1 MTKRLRGFISFL
13 LVLVLCFGMIPN
25 VSAAEIGATESITET
40 EATEATTAETTAPPD
55 ETSPTETS
63 AETTPPT
70 EESTTPTTEA
80 TIPVTEPDDDVFS
93 DIVISSG
100 VAAAS
105 TDDYGIM
112 TAASTQSGI
121 LLFDFADNGNYT
133 TVLNSQLAVSYKP
146 NGSGTTRTAYIK
158 NLGWHFARYN
168 NVPYA
173 DDPLYCIEP
182 WRNYGASTSGNSVD
196 RDVTLSGSGSSTGSS
211 VWYSMPAARREAI
224 GLILLYSDQMWDDS
238 VSVFSV
244 KKDANPNVPLR
255 IATQFLIYEIVCGL
269 RDAETFTL
277 NYENECGTEGDIF
290 YNAGVAAV
298 SNFAPNYN
306 TLVSYVQSAM
316 EIPSFTSSSS
326 STAPTITLTG
336 DETSVYD
343 SNGVLSNFSFTDGN
357 GAEFYKSGNT
367 LYIYQTGTISSSTV
381 FKATRYIPSA
391 SNSTYNIWYMS
402 GSSYQTTISLASPS
416 SGNLN
421 AYFKLKAP
429 SAATLG
435 IQKTTEDGKN
445 LSGWQFGIYSNSAC
459 TTLISGPHTTD
470 ANGAITV
477 SNLAAGTVY
486 VKELGHSNS
495 TINAMYSCT
504 STNPQRVTLT
514 AGQTSSVSFY
524 NELDPSGLNL
534 TKTTEDGKNLA
545 GWQFGIYSNSAC
557 TTLISGP
564 HTTDAN
570 GKISV
575 SDLSAGTVYVKE
587 LGHTDSA
594 INAMYTCSSTN
605 PQKVTLTAG
614 QTASV
619 SFVNKLNPSG
629 LNLTKTTEDGKN
641 LSGWQFSIYSDAA
654 CTTRISGPHTTD
666 VNGKISVTGLS
677 AGTVY
682 VKELGH
688 QDTAI
693 NAMYTC
699 SSTNPQKVTL
709 TIGQTASVS
718 FVNKLNPS
726 GLNLTK
732 TTEDGKNLSGWQF
745 SIYSDAACTTRIS
758 GPHTTDANG
767 RISVSD
773 LSAGTVYVKEMGH
786 SDSAINAMYSCSSTN
801 PQKVTLTAG
810 QTASVSFVNKLNPS
824 GLNLTKTTQ
833 DNQNLAGW
841 QFGIYSDAA
850 CTARISGPHTT
861 DSNGKISVTGLS
873 AGTVY
878 VKELGHTDSAINALY
893 TCSSENP
900 QKVTLTAGQS
910 ASVSFRN
917 VLKTG
922 SVKLVKKTNTGEN
935 LAGWQIGL
943 YYDTDCTQPIDGSP
957 FVTGADGTITVSD
970 LEPGTLYAKEIPTD
984 DPYWEFD
991 TEVKEVTIAVNQTAT
1006 VTFTNT
1012 HYGRIEFRKTT
1023 NTGNHLGGWTFR
1035 VQDSN
1040 YDVVGE
1046 YTTDENGYACTE
1058 NLPLGRYT
1066 VIELQTDDLYWNFE
1080 LGFHDVTVQAG
1091 QTVVDEWL
1099 NREQGLGWFH
1109 KKTNT
1114 GESVEGWHITI
1125 YADEACTQE
1134 IRTMITNED
1143 GRTGYYMDPGIYWAK
1158 ETGDEY
1164 GRFEDEYWMVD
1175 ETVQKFEIKPHED
1188 TEIIFTNVQ
1197 YGKVKIIKTME
1208 GEGSVAGWKF
1218 KVTDAEG
1225 KEIEGS
1231 PFTSDE
1237 NGEILTTVLPGK
1249 YTIEELIPKDS
1260 LYHCTSQNPQ
1270 TVTIAQGQTAEV
1282 TFTNALRPGKIT
1294 LDKVDIK
1301 GYSLA
1306 GATFLLEWSEDGS
1319 IWWPIEYSDS
1329 ETVEEGCCSNPNVVD
1344 GLLTTGSDGKLVW
1357 NNLHP
1362 GLQYRLTETKAPR
1375 GFSKLRKPAYEG
1387 ELPEEDFSLE
1397 VKVINSRT
1405 FTLPET
1411 GSVSLMLSSIS
1422 MSGCLLGLIASML
1435 YLRKKEQ

>member
-55 ETSPTETS
+55 ETSPTETT

-70 EESTTPTTEA
+70 EESTTPTTEVI
-80 TIPVTEPDDDVFS
+80 IPVTEPDDDVFS

-121 LLFDFADNGNYT
+121 LLFDFADNGDYT
-133 TVLNSQLAVSYKP
+133 SRLNSQLTVKYKP

-168 NVPYA
+168 NTPYA

-182 WRNYGASTSGNSVD
+182 WRDYAASTSGNSVD

-238 VSVFSV
+238 ISVFSV
-244 KKDANPNVPLR
+244 KRDSNPNVPLR
-255 IATQFLIYEIVCGL
+255 VATQFLIYEIVCGL

-277 NYENECGTEGDIF
+277 NSTNESGTAGDIF
-290 YNAGVAAV
+290 YNAGAAAI

-306 TLVSYVQSAM
+306 TLVSYVQNAM
-316 EIPSFTSSSS
+316 KIPSFTGSSSS
-326 STAPTITLTG
+326 SAPTITLTG

-343 SNGVLSNFSFTDGN
+343 SNGVLSNFTFTDGN

-391 SNSTYNIWYMS
+391 SNSTYNLWYMS
-402 GSSYQTTISLASPS
+402 GSSYQTTISLASAS

-459 TTLISGPHTTD
+459 TSLISGPHTT
-470 ANGAITV
+470 NSSGAITV

-486 VKELGHSNS
+486 VKELGHSDS
-495 TINAMYSCT
+495 TIDAMYSCT
-504 STNPQRVTLT
+504 STNPQKVTLT

-557 TTLISGP
+557 TNLISGP
-564 HTTDAN
+564 YTTDAN
-570 GKISV
+570 GKISI

-614 QTASV
+614 QTATV

-629 LNLTKTTEDGKN
+629 LNLTKTTEDGLN

-654 CTTRISGPHTTD
+654 CTD
-666 VNGKISVTGLS
+666 L
-677 AGTVY
+677 
-682 VKELGH
+682 
-688 QDTAI
+688 
-693 NAMYTC
+693 
-699 SSTNPQKVTL
+699 
-709 TIGQTASVS
+709 
-718 FVNKLNPS
+718 
-726 GLNLTK
+726 
-732 TTEDGKNLSGWQF
+732 
-745 SIYSDAACTTRIS
+745 IS

-767 RISVSD
+767 KISVSD
-773 LSAGTVYVKEMGH
+773 LSAGTVYIKELGH
-786 SDSAINAMYSCSSTN
+786 KDSSINALYTCSGEN

-810 QTASVSFVNKLNPS
+810 QTATVSFHNVLN
-824 GLNLTKTTQ
+824 
-833 DNQNLAGW
+833 
-841 QFGIYSDAA
+841 
-850 CTARISGPHTT
+850 
-861 DSNGKISVTGLS
+861 TGGVRL
-873 AGTVY
+873 
-878 VKELGHTDSAINALY
+878 VKE
-893 TCSSENP
+893 
-900 QKVTLTAGQS
+900 
-910 ASVSFRN
+910 
-917 VLKTG
+917 
-922 SVKLVKKTNTGEN
+922 TNTGEN

-943 YYDTDCTQPIDGSP
+943 YYDADCTQPIDGSP
-957 FVTGADGTITVSD
+957 FLTGADGTITVTD

-991 TEVKEVTIAVNQTAT
+991 TEVKKVTIAVNQTAT
-1006 VTFTNT
+1006 MTFTNT
-1012 HYGRIEFRKTT
+1012 HYGRIEFRKST

-1066 VIELQTDDLYWNFE
+1066 VIELQTEDTYWNFE
-1080 LGFHDVTVQAG
+1080 LGFHDVTVKAG
-1091 QTVVDEWL
+1091 ETVVDEWL
-1099 NREQGLGWFH
+1099 NREQGLGWFY
-1109 KKTNT
+1109 KSTNT

-1143 GRTGYYMDPGIYWAK
+1143 GRVGYYMDPGIYWAK

-1188 TEIIFTNVQ
+1188 TAVYFTNVQ

-1208 GEGSVAGWKF
+1208 TEGSVAGWQF
-1218 KVTDAEG
+1218 KITDADGE
-1225 KEIEGS
+1225 EIEGS

-1237 NGEILTTVLPGK
+1237 NGEILTKLLPGQ
-1249 YTIEELIPKDS
+1249 YTIEELIPADS
-1260 LYHCTSQNPQ
+1260 LYICTSENPQ

-1301 GYSLA
+1301 GNSLA

-1319 IWWPIEYSDS
+1319 LWWPIEYS
-1329 ETVEEGCCSNPNVVD
+1329 ETFKEGCCSNPNVAD
-1344 GLLTTGSDGKLVW
+1344 GLLTTGADGKLEW
-1357 NNLHP
+1357 DNLHP
-1362 GLQYRLTETKAPR
+1362 GLQYRLTETQAPR
-1375 GFSKLRKPAYEG
+1375 GYTKLRKPAFEG

-1405 FTLPET
+1405 FSLPET
-1411 GSVSLMLSSIS
+1411 GSKSLLLSSIS
-1422 MSGCLLGLIASML
+1422 LSVCLFGLIASML